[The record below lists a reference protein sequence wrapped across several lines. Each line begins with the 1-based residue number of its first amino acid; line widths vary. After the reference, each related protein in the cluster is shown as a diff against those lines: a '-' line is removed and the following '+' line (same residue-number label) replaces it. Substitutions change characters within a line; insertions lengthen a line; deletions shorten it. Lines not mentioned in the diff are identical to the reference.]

1 MRSHQQVNQIGDT
14 DVSPQYIQAT
24 KLELSCLLA
33 LSQAARQKGKLQA
46 SMNAVTS
53 AFNLLEPG
61 DSATHV
67 EVEFAEV
74 LWAQREHSTA
84 ISLLKANEAKATD
97 GQALLLAKLVS
108 TILPP
113 LLIVD

>member
-1 MRSHQQVNQIGDT
+1 MHQQVDQIAET
-14 DVSPQYIQAT
+14 DVSPLYTQAT
-24 KLELSCLLA
+24 QLELSCLLT

-46 SMNAVTS
+46 SMNAVTA

-61 DSATHV
+61 ESAHTV
-67 EVEFAEV
+67 EEEFAEV

-84 ISLLKANEAKATD
+84 ISLLRAIETTTSD

-108 TILPP
+108 TRLSP
-113 LLIVD
+113 LF